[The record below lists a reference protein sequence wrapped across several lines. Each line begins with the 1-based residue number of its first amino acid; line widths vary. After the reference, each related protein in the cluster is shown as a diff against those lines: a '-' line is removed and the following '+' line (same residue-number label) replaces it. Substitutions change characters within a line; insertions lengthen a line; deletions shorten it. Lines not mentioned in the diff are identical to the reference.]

1 MRSLSFQPNGCPSL
15 HVNMQIRRICDKL
28 WPRSDKLRMSME
40 PSSDLTFLYE
50 ETEELTDL
58 LPFGPAQSTYIPTVK
73 VRLRSGKSVLLIPV
87 QSQVKERL
95 VRPLPVVITAKT
107 TRKLFVSV
115 LGKPHQKCNNFED

>member
-58 LPFGPAQSTYIPTVK
+58 LPFGPAQSTYIPTAK
-73 VRLRSGKSVLLIPV
+73 VRLRFGKSVFSIPVRSQIKERLLIPLHIV
-87 QSQVKERL
+87 T
-95 VRPLPVVITAKT
+95 TA
-107 TRKLFVSV
+107 
-115 LGKPHQKCNNFED
+115 